1 MSELPESN
9 SLRNPLVS
17 ILLTLVIVLLGF
29 QLVGPMIGMMIA
41 YPFFPGDHLE
51 FAKAMQEPF
60 KHPELKTTILF
71 MQGLGTF
78 FGMIV
83 LPFFILRK
91 QHRSLHQLF
100 SGYWYARPAVIA
112 AIVVIV
118 FMGVNSVVIEWNQ
131 NISFPGDEWARR
143 IEKTLAEGTKFLTQ
157 FNSLWDLVLVFIVI
171 AIIPSI
177 GEEIVFRGMIQND
190 FYRATKNIHIA
201 IWVSSILFSAIHVQ
215 FFGFFPRLFL
225 GALFGYLY
233 FWSGN
238 LWIAVLAHFVNNGL
252 TVIGLYLYQKGII
265 DIDLEQ
271 TSSTPWQ
278 AVLFSAVCTV
288 LLLYAYKTFYN
299 NNPKSDI
306 PD

>member
-1 MSELPESN
+1 MSELPGSN
-9 SLRNPLVS
+9 NLRNPLVS
-17 ILLTLVIVLLGF
+17 ILVTLVIVLLGF
-29 QLVGPMIGMMIA
+29 QLVGPMVGMMIA
-41 YPFFPGDHLE
+41 YPLFPGSHVE
-51 FAKAMQEPF
+51 FADAIEEPF
-60 KHPELKTTILF
+60 NHPELKPTILL

-83 LPFFILRK
+83 LPYFILRK
-91 QHRSLHQLF
+91 QQRSLNQLF
-100 SGYWYARPAVIA
+100 SGYWYLRPAIIA
-112 AIVVIV
+112 AILVVV

-131 NISFPGDEWARR
+131 NISFPGDEWARQ

-157 FNSLWDLVLVFIVI
+157 FNSLWDLAFVFVIV
-171 AIIPSI
+171 AILPSI

-201 IWVSSILFSAIHVQ
+201 IWVSAIMFSAIHIQ
-215 FFGFFPRLFL
+215 FFGFFPRLLL

-252 TVIGLYLYQKGII
+252 MVIGLYLNQKGII

-271 TSSTPWQ
+271 ASSTPWQ
-278 AVLFSAVCTV
+278 AVLFSAVCTI
-288 LLLYAYKTFYN
+288 LLLYAYKSFYN
-299 NNPKSDI
+299 NNPKADI

>member
-1 MSELPESN
+1 MSELPGSN
-9 SLRNPLVS
+9 NLRNPLIS

-41 YPFFPGDHLE
+41 YPLFPGSHVE
-51 FAKAMQEPF
+51 FANAMQEPF
-60 KHPELKTTILF
+60 KHPELKSTILL

-83 LPFFILRK
+83 LPFFILKK
-91 QHRSLHQLF
+91 QQRSLDQLF
-100 SGYWYARPAVIA
+100 SGYMYLRPAIIA
-112 AIVVIV
+112 AILVVV

-131 NISFPGDEWARR
+131 NISFPGDEWARQ

-157 FNSLWDLVLVFIVI
+157 FNSAWDLVFVFIIV
-171 AIIPSI
+171 AILPSI

-190 FYRATKNIHIA
+190 FYRATKNIHLA
-201 IWVSSILFSAIHVQ
+201 IWVSAIMFSAIHVQ
-215 FFGFFPRLFL
+215 FFGFFPRLLL

-238 LWIAVLAHFVNNGL
+238 LWVAVLAHFVNNGL
-252 TVIGLYLYQKGII
+252 TVIGLYLNQKGII

-288 LLLYAYKTFYN
+288 LLLYAYKSFYN
-299 NNPKSDI
+299 NNPKADI